1 MDRDKTDDP
10 SVIKVW
16 FLLLYGVRA
25 LFHYSCHFQVR
36 GLPWEATEMDLCK
49 FFKDCE
55 IVGGPRGIFLCQ
67 NDRGQPTGEAFI
79 EMETQADVDTALE
92 KHKQNMG
99 RRWVRVGWS
108 GAGGEGMARGGV
120 ESGRNV
126 INHYEGTSRCSNLD

>member
-16 FLLLYGVRA
+16 LLLLYGVGA
-25 LFHYSCHFQVR
+25 PFHYSCGFQVR

-108 GAGGEGMARGGV
+108 GAEGEGRSRGGV
-120 ESGRNV
+120 ENGGNV
-126 INHYEGTSRCSNLD
+126 TNHCEGTSRCLNLD